1 MIFKGDDFVN
11 RYRLEGELCALT
23 PTHIGTGETRSEKR
37 PKSKEDKQEQ
47 ETQEIAVIARDFKGL
62 PYLPGSALRGVVRH
76 YLLQVFR
83 SFKHRL
89 ADDPN
94 FEHEKFRDL
103 DQQQQITYMKN
114 EASLLEQLFGT
125 PFSESKV
132 EFWDSPALNKVEAL
146 PDCVEKGWDKNGQSY
161 VVRSVAINPETG
173 AAEAHKLYAFEV
185 APPGLRYHV
194 NIVGQNLTAEELGF
208 LLFGLHGF
216 SSEIFSLTLGAM
228 AGRGFGRMCFELK
241 NLYRVER
248 ADLKNWI
255 NLAAASNHAG
265 YKMLPKVEGAIEPLV
280 KPFKDSFHERMRRL
294 P

>member
-37 PKSKEDKQEQ
+37 PKSKDDTQEQ
-47 ETQEIAVIARDFKGL
+47 EHKIDLIARNFKGL
-62 PYLPGSALRGVVRH
+62 PFLPGSALRGVVRH
-76 YLLQVFR
+76 YLLQIFR

-94 FEHEKFRDL
+94 FEQEKFRAL
-103 DQQQQITYMKN
+103 EQPQQVAYMQN
-114 EASLLEQLFGT
+114 EASLVEQLFGT

-132 EFWDSPALNKVEAL
+132 EFWDAPALNEVKAP
-146 PDCVEKGWDKNGQSY
+146 PDYIEKGWDQNGQSY

-194 NIVGQNLTAEELGF
+194 NIVGQNLTTEELGF

-216 SSEIFSLTLGAM
+216 GSEIFPLTIGAM
-228 AGRGFGRMCFELK
+228 AGRGFGRMRFELK
-241 NLYRVER
+241 NIYRVER

-265 YKMLPKVEGAIEPLV
+265 YNMLPKVKGSIEQLV
-280 KPFKDSFHERMRRL
+280 KPFKDAFHERMRRI